1 MLRINGKGLTQ
12 GWVTRTGTRERRWK
26 GAYMDFNREDFSR
39 KGTQRG
45 KLKIPGKGVAERLPL
60 FFCVIFGVVTKTLT
74 FLDAYCARHSHLIHT

>member
-1 MLRINGKGLTQ
+1 MLRINGKGFTQ

-60 FFCVIFGVVTKTLT
+60 FFAS
-74 FLDAYCARHSHLIHT
+74 FLALSLKRSRF